1 MTEVKT
7 HRLFSRYSSTCLP
20 KKIKGFLKKIST
32 LKIATGHQWRKVF
45 VTVKHSKKN
54 PVIFI
59 RSRKTAGVEKNEF
72 YSRFYQVID

>member
-1 MTEVKT
+1 M
-7 HRLFSRYSSTCLP
+7 
-20 KKIKGFLKKIST
+20 KKGVCNGQT
-32 LKIATGHQWRKVF
+32 
-45 VTVKHSKKN
+45 SKKN